1 MTDRPPPALAFEP
14 LGSREVVASFDGGL
28 ITADAGAL
36 LRRELDS
43 RSGFIDSFTRCF
55 TDHRDPER
63 IEHPPADLLRPRIFG
78 LGLGYED
85 LNEHDPVRFD
95 PLFAVAVGKTD
106 PLGLDRAC
114 PSDRGKPLAGKST
127 RNRLELTPVG
137 ANEESRCQKTVARL
151 EQIENCL
158 ADMFVVQNR
167 TPPKR
172 RVLDLASTDDPLHG
186 HQRGRFFHGEYGKYC
201 PLPLS
206 VFAGDHPLAAILR
219 PSDIDGAAGRV
230 RHRERIVRRRR
241 AAWPGAPV
249 VLRADSGFCRE

>member
-1 MTDRPPPALAFEP
+1 MTDRTPPALAFEP

-106 PLGLDRAC
+106 PLGL
-114 PSDRGKPLAGKST
+114 RG
-127 RNRLELTPVG
+127 G
-137 ANEESRCQKTVARL
+137 AARWWVDQSL
-151 EQIENCL
+151 QLMVL
-158 ADMFVVQNR
+158 ADS
-167 TPPKR
+167 P
-172 RVLDLASTDDPLHG
+172 HG
-186 HQRGRFFHGEYGKYC
+186 GW
-201 PLPLS
+201 PWT
-206 VFAGDHPLAAILR
+206 
-219 PSDIDGAAGRV
+219 
-230 RHRERIVRRRR
+230 RRRCGMT
-241 AAWPGAPV
+241 AT
-249 VLRADSGFCRE
+249 